1 MKRTLFLL
9 LLAMTALLAGASLAG
24 ARDSAPWLGAPA
36 RQGSVLH
43 GEDRGGPVRAFLL
56 QEAQAGHLDKER
68 LPAYERALR
77 AIPFREAMLPCLGEK
92 QPDGLRRTLES
103 LVRQER
109 TFVGPFV
116 CYSEIH
122 NYEQVLIRHVDLR
135 PVIGRIQGHA
145 LREGADGWKVFNNYE
160 KLLPRKPRGWYHEVR
175 VRTEGLRGPGP
186 QRLVYGE
193 GGEVY
198 YTPDHY
204 KTFHLLE
211 VRIR

>member
-9 LLAMTALLAGASLAG
+9 LLVMTALLAGASLAG
-24 ARDSAPWLGAPA
+24 ARDSAPWSGAPA

-56 QEAQAGHLDKER
+56 QEAQAGHLDRER

-77 AIPFREAMLPCLGEK
+77 GIPFREAMLPYLGEK
-92 QPDGLRRTLES
+92 HPDGLRRTLES

-122 NYEQVLIRHVDLR
+122 NYEQVLMRHVDLR
-135 PVIGRIQGHA
+135 PVLGKIQAQA
-145 LREGADGWKVFNNYE
+145 LREDADGWKVFNNYE
-160 KLLPRKPRGWYHEVR
+160 KLLPRKPRGWYREVC
-175 VRTEGLRGPGP
+175 VRTERLRGPGP

-211 VRIR
+211 VRIK